1 MSLLLAQHGRGVS
14 PRLRQAGQAATELLI
29 VTLAI
34 GSALLVPWFD
44 GESAAGLLLSAV
56 LGASQTF
63 LSWLAVA

>member
-1 MSLLLAQHGRGVS
+1 MSSRFTRGYRGALRRV
-14 PRLRQAGQAATELLI
+14 RQAGQAATEMLI

-44 GESAAGLLLSAV
+44 GESAAELLLSAV